1 VRWKDLSVLTGE
13 DVAKYVEGVCED
25 QIQPNGVD
33 LTIGRLYKIV
43 GPGQILKEKIILPEY
58 MEVSPNEDGLYVLDN
73 GTYIF
78 QVRERVTVPLDAV
91 GFCLPRSSLVR
102 LGAYIGAALWDSG
115 YSGFSRILLKV
126 NNPIVI
132 EKGARIV
139 QFVLIKSKNVRSG
152 YKGRYQNE

>member
-1 VRWKDLSVLTGE
+1 MSVLTGE

-33 LTIGRLYKIV
+33 LTIHKLFKIV
-43 GPGQILKEKIILPEY
+43 GRGQILKDRVVLPEY
-58 MEVSPNEDGLYVLDN
+58 VEVSPNDEGFYILN
-73 GTYIF
+73 EGTYIF
-78 QVRERVTVPLDAV
+78 QVRERIIVPLNAV

-139 QFVLIKSKNVRSG
+139 QFILIRSKNVRSG
-152 YKGRYQNE
+152 YKGRYQNK